1 MFATFTV
8 KQLRSLIRTFKEH
21 HNIKYSKLK
30 KAQLV
35 AELEKRFV
43 IKDNKLYLKDEIPQQ
58 NVNAKS
64 VNAKSVNAKSVNAK
78 SVNAKSVNAKS
89 VNAKTAPVPAFIP
102 QPPPNF
108 TGQMTE
114 QRKQD
119 ALAKRVIAQAKN
131 ALTIN
136 KFRKLIDYEK
146 DKQH

>member
-1 MFATFTV
+1 MFANMTV
-8 KQLRSLIRTFKEH
+8 KQLRSLIRQFKEH
-21 HNIKYSKLK
+21 HNIKNSSKMK

-35 AELEKRFV
+35 AELENRFV

-58 NVNAKS
+58 QNVNTKTVNAKTA
-64 VNAKSVNAKSVNAK
+64 NAKT
-78 SVNAKSVNAKS
+78 VNAKS
-89 VNAKTAPVPAFIP
+89 VNAKTVNAKTTPQFTP

-131 ALTIN
+131 AKTIN
-136 KFRKLIDYEK
+136 KFRKIIDYEK

>member
-78 SVNAKSVNAKS
+78 SVNAK
-89 VNAKTAPVPAFIP
+89 TAPVPAFIP

>member
-1 MFATFTV
+1 MFANMTV
-8 KQLRSLIRTFKEH
+8 KQLRSLIRQFKQH
-21 HNIKYSKLK
+21 HDIKNSSKMK

-43 IKDNKLYLKDEIPQQ
+43 VKDNKLYLKDEIPQQ
-58 NVNAKS
+58 QNVNTKT
-64 VNAKSVNAKSVNAK
+64 
-78 SVNAKSVNAKS
+78 
-89 VNAKTAPVPAFIP
+89 VNAKTANAKTVNAKTVNAKTTPQFVP

-131 ALTIN
+131 AKTIN

>member
-1 MFATFTV
+1 MFANMTV
-8 KQLRSLIRTFKEH
+8 KQLRSLIRQFKQH
-21 HNIKYSKLK
+21 HDIKNSSKMK

-43 IKDNKLYLKDEIPQQ
+43 VKDNKLYLKDEIPQQ
-58 NVNAKS
+58 QNVNTKT
-64 VNAKSVNAKSVNAK
+64 
-78 SVNAKSVNAKS
+78 
-89 VNAKTAPVPAFIP
+89 VNAKTANAKTVNAKTVNAKTTPQFVP

-119 ALAKRVIAQAKN
+119 ALAKRVIAQAKD
-131 ALTIN
+131 AKTIN

-146 DKQH
+146 DKQQH

>member
-58 NVNAKS
+58 QN

-102 QPPPNF
+102 QAPPNF

-114 QRKQD
+114 ERKQD
-119 ALAKRVIAQAKN
+119 QLAKRVIAQAKN